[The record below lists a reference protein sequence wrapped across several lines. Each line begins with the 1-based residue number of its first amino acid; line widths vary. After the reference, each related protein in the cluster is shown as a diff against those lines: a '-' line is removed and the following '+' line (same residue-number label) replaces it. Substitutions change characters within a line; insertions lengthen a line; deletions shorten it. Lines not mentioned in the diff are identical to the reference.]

1 MFIDLVIVTYPVST
15 RRDLFE
21 APAFTH
27 LEQGDEVLVQDCENN
42 GKRHGIVVDSVT
54 VTKDDDKY
62 NFILNAMRAEKP
74 LQRVLSKIIYREI
87 DWKEVES

>member
-1 MFIDLVIVTYPVST
+1 MFIDLVIVSYPVST
-15 RRDLFE
+15 RKDLFE

-54 VTKDDDKY
+54 VTRDDDKY
-62 NFILNAMRAEKP
+62 NFVFNALGVLKP
-74 LQRVLSKIIYREI
+74 LPKIKSIVTYKDLHWEAT
-87 DWKEVES
+87 E

>member
-27 LEQGDEVLVQDCENN
+27 LEQGDEVVVQDDENE

-54 VTKDDDKY
+54 VTKDDDSY
-62 NFILNAMRAEKP
+62 NFLLNAMRAEKP
-74 LQRVLSKIIYREI
+74 LQRVLSKVVYR
-87 DWKEVES
+87 DVHWKEDEA